1 MGRPG
6 PASPSL
12 ATSARTKSPG
22 NAVCGI
28 LVIGG
33 AEMKTGGVSAM
44 FVTATTNSRVATLRE
59 STAPSV
65 QAFWREHD
73 WKVGKKIESLPRRW
87 AGAHK
92 MKPPR
97 SPGQTSGKQ
106 NTCWAFLGDRCWQQK
121 KKTLSRH
128 LQEWDLFALQSWLLL
143 MVEERSWKRLLENNQ
158 LRIYNNNNPNLL
170 SEYT

>member
-1 MGRPG
+1 MVVDFKMFWFHLMGRPG

-65 QAFWREHD
+65 QAF
-73 WKVGKKIESLPRRW
+73 
-87 AGAHK
+87 
-92 MKPPR
+92 
-97 SPGQTSGKQ
+97 
-106 NTCWAFLGDRCWQQK
+106 
-121 KKTLSRH
+121 
-128 LQEWDLFALQSWLLL
+128 
-143 MVEERSWKRLLENNQ
+143 
-158 LRIYNNNNPNLL
+158 
-170 SEYT
+170 